1 MDWIENVDEARLEE
15 MEGGDDHTGNED
27 DDLPDIPLKKP
38 KLDLWFFSPMILLSE
53 LKCLLLS
60 EMAINIFNEI
70 LKCLDDLNSGEGCF
84 RQNDLE
90 EGTLKEGNLI

>member
-1 MDWIENVDEARLEE
+1 
-15 MEGGDDHTGNED
+15 
-27 DDLPDIPLKKP
+27 
-38 KLDLWFFSPMILLSE
+38 
-53 LKCLLLS
+53 
-60 EMAINIFNEI
+60 MAINIFNEI